1 MLVCYVF
8 EEWLNK
14 KRSHAD
20 GGLLKVSK
28 YKGCDEDI

>member
-8 EEWLNK
+8 EWLNK